1 MKNIKTKPL
10 HTILIILLCLLTS
23 LSVSADFQKG
33 LDAYNGADY
42 ATALREWKPLAE
54 QGYALAQYN
63 LALMYANGEGVPEDD
78 KEAVKWFRLAAE
90 QSHASAQFNLGLMY
104 AKGKGVPEDDKEAV
118 KWYRLAAEQSHA
130 SAQNNLG
137 VMYANGEGVPEDD
150 VYAYMWWNLAAE
162 QGHKDSSQNK
172 NILSKEMTS
181 SQIEEAQRLSRECM
195 KKDYKNC

>member
-33 LDAYNGADY
+33 FEAYQRGDY

-54 QGYALAQYN
+54 QGQASAQYN
-63 LALMYANGEGVPEDD
+63 L
-78 KEAVKWFRLAAE
+78 
-90 QSHASAQFNLGLMY
+90 GL
-104 AKGKGVPEDDKEAV
+104 
-118 KWYRLAAEQSHA
+118 
-130 SAQNNLG
+130 
-137 VMYANGEGVPEDD
+137 MYANGEGVPEDD
-150 VYAYMWWNLAAE
+150 VYAYMWWNLAAA
-162 QGHKDSSQNK
+162 QGNKDNSQNK